1 MSNVEPAAILQMDNE
16 SFVRLSTYI
25 TDMYGIKL
33 PPVKKAM
40 LESRLGKKVKQL
52 GMNSY
57 REFLDYIFSDQGKKK
72 ELLNVVDLVTTNKT
86 DFLREPQHFQFLSD
100 VLLPGYVHKAGLKNI
115 KVWSAA
121 CSTGEEP
128 YSLVMALEEFKK
140 RNIGFDYTLAAS
152 DISIRAIQTAH
163 RGIYTL
169 DRIDTIPIDWK
180 RVYFL
185 KSKDSTRKLVRVKP
199 VFRSKISYKRINLVG
214 DAYGVPPDSM
224 DIIFCRNVLIYF
236 DKPTQEQV
244 IRRLTACLKPGGIL
258 FLGHSESTMGMDV
271 SLKQI
276 KPTIYQRPYASA

>member
-86 DFLREPQHFQFLSD
+86 DFLREPLHFQFLSD
-100 VLLPGYVHKAGLKNI
+100 ALLPGYVHKAGLKNI

>member
-1 MSNVEPAAILQMDNE
+1 MNNVEPATILQMDKE

-25 TDMYGIKL
+25 TDVYGIKL

-52 GMNSY
+52 GMSSY
-57 REFLDYIFSDQGKKK
+57 KEFLDYIFSEQGKKK

-86 DFLREPQHFQFLSD
+86 DFLREPLHFQFLSE

-128 YSLVMALEEFKK
+128 YSLVMVLEEFKK
-140 RNIGFDYTLAAS
+140 RNIGFDYSLSAS
-152 DISIRAIQTAH
+152 DISIRAIQAAH
-163 RGIYTL
+163 RGIYAL
-169 DRIDTIPIDWK
+169 DRIDTLPVDWK
-180 RVYFL
+180 RAYFL
-185 KSKDSTRKLVRVKP
+185 KSKDHARKLVRVKP
-199 VFRSKISYKRINLVG
+199 AFRSRISYKRINLVG
-214 DAYGVPPDSM
+214 EPYGVMQESM

-244 IRRLTACLKPGGIL
+244 VRRLAACLKPGGIL

-271 SLKQI
+271 PLKQI
-276 KPTIYQRPYASA
+276 KPTIYQRPYVSA

>member
-57 REFLDYIFSDQGKKK
+57 KEFLDYIFSDQGKKK

-276 KPTIYQRPYASA
+276 KPTIYQRPHASA

>member
-1 MSNVEPAAILQMDNE
+1 MNNVEPATILQMDNE

-25 TDMYGIKL
+25 TDVYGIKL

-52 GMNSY
+52 GMSSY
-57 REFLDYIFSDQGKKK
+57 KEFLDYIFSDQGKKK

-86 DFLREPQHFQFLSD
+86 DFLREPLHFQFLSD

-128 YSLVMALEEFKK
+128 YSLVMALEEF
-140 RNIGFDYTLAAS
+140 RRLNIGFDYTLTAS

-163 RGIYTL
+163 RGIYAI
-169 DRIDTIPIDWK
+169 DRIDTIPLEWK
-180 RVYFL
+180 RAYFL
-185 KSKDSTRKLVRVKP
+185 RSKDNARKLVRVKP

-214 DAYGVPPDSM
+214 GAYGVAHESM

-236 DKPTQEQV
+236 DKATQEQV
-244 IRRLTACLKPGGIL
+244 IRRLTECLKPGGIL
-258 FLGHSESTMGMDV
+258 FLGHSESTMGMNV

-276 KPTIYQRPYASA
+276 KPTIYQRPYVSA

>member
-1 MSNVEPAAILQMDNE
+1 MNNVEPATILQMDKE

-25 TDMYGIKL
+25 TEVYGIKL

-52 GMNSY
+52 GMSSY
-57 REFLDYIFSDQGKKK
+57 KEFLDYIFSDQGKKT

-86 DFLREPQHFQFLSD
+86 DFLREPLHFQFLTD

-128 YSLVMALEEFKK
+128 YSLVMVLEEFKK
-140 RNIGFDYTLAAS
+140 RNIGFDYSLAAS

-169 DRIDTIPIDWK
+169 DRIDTLPIEWK
-180 RVYFL
+180 RMYFL
-185 KSKDSTRKLVRVKP
+185 TSKDRTRKLIRVKP
-199 VFRSKISYKRINLVG
+199 VFRSKISYKRINLVEEV
-214 DAYGVPPDSM
+214 YGIAHESM

-236 DKPTQEQV
+236 DKATQERV
-244 IRRLTACLKPGGIL
+244 IQRLTACLRPGGIL
-258 FLGHSESTMGMDV
+258 FLGHSESTMGMEV

>member
-1 MSNVEPAAILQMDNE
+1 MNNVEPTTILQMDKE

-25 TDMYGIKL
+25 TDVYGIKL

-52 GMNSY
+52 GMSSY
-57 REFLDYIFSDQGKKK
+57 NEFLDYIFSEQGKKK

-86 DFLREPQHFQFLSD
+86 DFLREPLHFQFLSD

-140 RNIGFDYTLAAS
+140 RNIGFDYTLSAS
-152 DISIRAIQTAH
+152 DISIRAIQAAH

-169 DRIDTIPIDWK
+169 DRIDTLPIDWK
-180 RVYFL
+180 RTYFL
-185 KSKDSTRKLVRVKP
+185 KSKDNTRKLVRVKP
-199 VFRSKISYKRINLVG
+199 AFRSRISYKRINLVG
-214 DAYGVPPDSM
+214 EAYGVAQESM

-236 DKPTQEQV
+236 DKPTQELV
-244 IRRLTACLKPGGIL
+244 IRKLTACLKPGGIL

>member
-57 REFLDYIFSDQGKKK
+57 KEFLDYIFSDQGKKK

-185 KSKDSTRKLVRVKP
+185 KSEDSTRKLVRVKP

>member
-1 MSNVEPAAILQMDNE
+1 
-16 SFVRLSTYI
+16 
-25 TDMYGIKL
+25 
-33 PPVKKAM
+33 M

-86 DFLREPQHFQFLSD
+86 DFLREPLHFQFLSD
-100 VLLPGYVHKAGLKNI
+100 VLLPGYVHKAGIKNI